1 MRMPVL
7 AASISLLMMICSI
20 SSFSQLRIQNF
31 GISQGLPQSQVLAIA
46 EDSQGYLW
54 LGTLGG
60 GVSRFD
66 GSAFKSFTSR
76 DGLINNFVRDLQ
88 IDANDRVWIATNKG
102 ISFYD
107 GVKFYSLN
115 ITEQEGRY
123 VTNIFFGEDE
133 IIYLLDNGETG
144 KIWFDRTLHY
154 KTKSVIPNVL
164 SVKKSP
170 SGSTYVLHEINGALK
185 LIQFNRTGTSTF
197 DVAES
202 FTKVHS
208 VFQKDNQDII
218 STNGG
223 LFSLM
228 DHGLSL
234 LYTLKNPLLSYT
246 MDRQSFVGIS
256 DSRISLIDPGS
267 GEEKRMDSVRY
278 LVLTSLTDRDGT
290 LWVGTDQGLFK
301 IHALEFENPLKGK
314 DKFDAAQAICWYNNQ
329 LWIGTTYG
337 GVKVYSNNKL
347 IARHDFKST
356 GKNYITA
363 IKTDRTGKLWISSM
377 GGVAVYENGAFTWKF
392 PDIIKTAMA
401 LDFDNNNNVLIGD
414 GRSGIFFIKNGQVSE
429 ISGNTTAVWCINY
442 NTANYFAIGT
452 TTGVRIFK
460 DGVLTSLDV
469 NELKTKEV
477 ASLTW
482 LDEQTLMIGTLG
494 DGIFIYSFTSNSIT
508 KVISKGLLS
517 NTIFFLFKDGDNI
530 WIGSERGIDLL
541 TYNQKRN
548 EILSIQHFDD
558 ANGLSGLE
566 TNLNAVCRQGLL
578 SFGLIKGLYEYRPA
592 SPLKDYKL
600 HVKNINLFYEPVTR
614 EANPDPTDADTSSYT
629 FNHTQNHL
637 TFTFNK
643 VSKRNPNKYYYS
655 YRLADFD
662 PIWSTPSQS
671 KIATYGN
678 LSPGSYTFEVR
689 ATDRDDVFTF
699 DSTSLKFTIRPAF
712 YQTLAFKIF
721 IAIWLVL
728 VAAGV
733 VHWMYRAKARRIVA
747 IQALKDQEQT
757 RLRKEI
763 ARDFHDE
770 LGNQVARML
779 NYVGILRI
787 SDKMEKETYSKLHGY
802 SQAILTGT
810 KDFVWALDP
819 RNDDLES
826 VLIHLRDFGE
836 RMFNEKGIDFT
847 FNGKF
852 EKIRLPL
859 GYGRQI
865 NLIFKEAMT
874 NAFNHSAAKL
884 VEFRVQSD
892 GESKFNIQLSDDGTG
907 MPEQTILQSKRGIE
921 NMRLR
926 AIKIN
931 SALQITSDGNG
942 VLVTLIISIP
952 KSIA

>member
-1 MRMPVL
+1 
-7 AASISLLMMICSI
+7 MMICSI
-20 SSFSQLRIQNF
+20 SSYSQLRIQNF
-31 GISQGLPQSQVLAIA
+31 GISQGLPQSQVLTIA

-66 GSAFKSFTSR
+66 GSAFETFTSR
-76 DGLINNFVRDLQ
+76 NGLINNFVRDVQ
-88 IDANDRVWIATNKG
+88 IDANDHVWIATNKG

-107 GVKFYSLN
+107 GIKFHNLN

-123 VTNIFFGEDE
+123 VTNIFFDASET
-133 IIYLLDNGETG
+133 IYLLDNGETG
-144 KIWFDRTLHY
+144 KIWCDRALHY
-154 KTKSVIPNVL
+154 ETKSVIPKVL

-170 SGSTYVLHEINGALK
+170 SGSTYVLHEASGALR
-185 LIQFNRTGTSTF
+185 LIQFNRAGSFSF
-197 DVAES
+197 DVDQL
-202 FTKVHS
+202 FTRVHS
-208 VFQKDNQDII
+208 VFQTDNQDVI
-218 STNGG
+218 STDEG
-223 LFSLM
+223 LFGIVN
-228 DHGLSL
+228 HRLSPL
-234 LYTLKNPLLSYT
+234 QTLKNPILSYNIN
-246 MDRQSFVGIS
+246 RQAFIGVT
-256 DSRISLIDPGS
+256 DSRISLIDGTS
-267 GEEKRMDSVRY
+267 GEAKRMDSVRY
-278 LVLTSLTDRDGT
+278 LVLNSLTDCDGT
-290 LWVGTDQGLFK
+290 LWIGTDQGLFK
-301 IHALEFENPLKGK
+301 IHTPEFENPLEGK

-377 GGVAVYENGAFTWKF
+377 GGVAVYENGAFNWKF
-392 PDIIKTAMA
+392 PDTIKTAMA
-401 LDFDNNNNVLIGD
+401 LDFDGNNNVLVGD
-414 GRSGIFFIKNGQVSE
+414 GRSGIFQIKDGRVSE
-429 ISGNTTAVWCINY
+429 VSDNPIAVWCVNY
-442 NTANYFAIGT
+442 NTKANYFAIGT
-452 TTGVRIFK
+452 TTGIRIFK

-494 DGIFIYSFTSNSIT
+494 DGIFIYSFATKSII
-508 KVISKGLLS
+508 KAISKGLLS
-517 NTIFFLFKDGDNI
+517 NTIFLLYKDGDKI

-541 TYNQKRN
+541 TYDQKRN
-548 EILSIQHFDD
+548 EVLSVQHFND
-558 ANGLSGLE
+558 ANGLFGLE
-566 TNLNAVCRQGLL
+566 TNLNAFCHQGLT

-592 SPLKDYKL
+592 CPLKDYKL
-600 HVKNINLFYEPVTR
+600 HVKSVNLFYEPVNQ
-614 EANPDPTDADTSSYT
+614 EGNPVANAADTTSFT

-643 VSKRNPNKYYYS
+643 VSKRDPEKYYYS
-655 YRLADFD
+655 YRLANFD
-662 PIWSTPSQS
+662 QIWSTPSQT

-689 ATDRDDVFTF
+689 ATDRDDAFTF

-712 YQTLAFKIF
+712 YQTIVFKIF
-721 IAIWLVL
+721 VAVWLAL
-728 VAAGV
+728 AAAGV
-733 VHWMYRAKARRIVA
+733 VHWIYRAKARRLAA
-747 IQALKDQEQT
+747 IQAVKDQEQA

-779 NYVGILRI
+779 NYVGILRL
-787 SDKMEKETYSKLHGY
+787 SDKMEKDTYSKLHGY
-802 SQAILTGT
+802 SQGILTGT

-836 RMFNEKGIDFT
+836 RMFTEKGIDFF

-874 NAFNHSAAKL
+874 NAFNHSGAKS
-884 VEFRVQSD
+884 VEFCVQTE
-892 GESKFNIQLSDDGTG
+892 GESKFIIQLSDDGAG
-907 MPEQTILQSKRGIE
+907 MAEETILRSKRGIE

-926 AIKIN
+926 ALKID
-931 SALQITSDGNG
+931 SILQITSDAKG
-942 VLVTLIISIP
+942 VLVSLTITIP
-952 KSIA
+952 KTNA

>member
-1 MRMPVL
+1 MT
-7 AASISLLMMICSI
+7 CSI
-20 SSFSQLRIQNF
+20 LSFSQLRIQNF
-31 GISQGLPQSQVLAIA
+31 GISQGLPQSQVSAIA

-66 GSAFKSFTSR
+66 GSAFETFTSR
-76 DGLINNFVRDLQ
+76 EGLINNFVRDLQ
-88 IDANDRVWIATNKG
+88 IDANDHVWIATNKG
-102 ISFYD
+102 ISFYN
-107 GVKFYSLN
+107 GVKLYSLN

-133 IIYLLDNGETG
+133 TIYLLDNGETG
-144 KIWFDRTLHY
+144 KMWFDGTLHY

-170 SGSTYVLHEINGALK
+170 SGSTYVLHEIKGVLK
-185 LIQFNRTGTSTF
+185 LIQFNHAGTLTF
-197 DVAES
+197 DVGQS
-202 FTKVHS
+202 FTRVHS
-208 VFQKDNQDII
+208 VFLKDNQDLI
-218 STNGG
+218 STNEG
-223 LFSLM
+223 LFSVA
-228 DHGLSL
+228 DGRLSL
-234 LYTLKNPLLSYT
+234 FESLKNPVFSYNI
-246 MDRQSFVGIS
+246 DRQGFIGVN
-256 DSRISLIDPGS
+256 DSRISLIKGAS
-267 GEEKRMDSVRY
+267 GEVKRMDSVRY
-278 LVLTSLTDRDGT
+278 LVLTSLTDLDGT
-290 LWVGTDQGLFK
+290 LWIGTDQGLFK
-301 IHALEFENPLKGK
+301 IYAMEFENPLEGK

-377 GGVAVYENGAFTWKF
+377 GGVAVYENGVFNWNF

-429 ISGNTTAVWCINY
+429 ISGNATAVWCINY
-442 NTANYFAIGT
+442 NKGNGFAIGT

-494 DGIFIYSFTSNSIT
+494 DGIFIYSFASNAII

-517 NTIFFLFKDGDNI
+517 NTIFLLFKDGDNI
-530 WIGSERGIDLL
+530 WVGSERGIDLL
-541 TYNQKRN
+541 TYNQNRN

-655 YRLADFD
+655 YRLAHFD

-689 ATDRDDVFTF
+689 ATDRDGVFAF

-712 YQTLAFKIF
+712 YQTIAFKICA
-721 IAIWLVL
+721 AIWLVL
-728 VAAGV
+728 AAAGI
-733 VHWMYRAKARRIVA
+733 VHWIYRAKARRIVA
-747 IQALKDQEQT
+747 IQTLKDQEQT

-874 NAFNHSAAKL
+874 NAFNHSDAKL
-884 VEFRVQSD
+884 VEFRVRTD
-892 GESKFNIQLSDDGTG
+892 GDSKFTIQLNDDGTG
-907 MPEQTILQSKRGIE
+907 MPPETILRSKRGIE

-926 AIKIN
+926 ALKID
-931 SALQITSDGNG
+931 SDLQITSNGNG
-942 VLVTLIISIP
+942 VLVTLVISIP